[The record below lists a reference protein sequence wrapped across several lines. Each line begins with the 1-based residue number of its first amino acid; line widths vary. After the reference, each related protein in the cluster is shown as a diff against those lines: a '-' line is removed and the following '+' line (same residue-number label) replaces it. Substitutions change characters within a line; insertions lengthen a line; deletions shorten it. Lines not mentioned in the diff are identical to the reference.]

1 MKHYFVAIESS
12 YDNINGSCNGPLER
26 VRAVDPSVHTVAVM
40 IGEDLDHDT
49 ANSVFLSADHQAST
63 NS

>member
-1 MKHYFVAIESS
+1 MCYFVKTMTRPIVT
-12 YDNINGSCNGPLER
+12 NNGSCTGPLER

-49 ANSVFLSADHQAST
+49 ANSVFLSADHQVTST
-63 NS
+63 G

>member
-1 MKHYFVAIESS
+1 MCYFVAIEGT
-12 YDNINGSCNGPLER
+12 YDNMNGSCNGPLER

>member
-1 MKHYFVAIESS
+1 MCYFVKTMTRPIL
-12 YDNINGSCNGPLER
+12 YCSCNGPLER

-49 ANSVFLSADHQAST
+49 ANSVFLSADHQVTST
-63 NS
+63 G

>member
-1 MKHYFVAIESS
+1 MN
-12 YDNINGSCNGPLER
+12 DNMNGSCNGPLER

-49 ANSVFLSADHQAST
+49 ANSVFLSADHQVRSVPIAST
-63 NS
+63 I

>member
-1 MKHYFVAIESS
+1 MTRPILYC
-12 YDNINGSCNGPLER
+12 SCNGPLER

-49 ANSVFLSADHQAST
+49 ANSVFLSADHQVTST
-63 NS
+63 S

>member
-1 MKHYFVAIESS
+1 MN
-12 YDNINGSCNGPLER
+12 DNINGSCNGPLER

-63 NS
+63 NSWH